1 MLKSGLY
8 HYSNAYIL
16 VSVKITVAALGVW
29 RENNNIQV
37 VFKTVLYLLIA

>member
-1 MLKSGLY
+1 MLKPGLY
-8 HYSNAYIL
+8 DYSNAYTL
-16 VSVKITVAALGVW
+16 VSVKITVAALGAW